1 VKMVFF
7 FKINY
12 FCHAVFVEVIQ
23 MKAKLRGLKL
33 IGVTVIIV
41 LILVSSSGYLPQFV
55 GWERVFSRVWPL
67 HFLLFVAI
75 VVDDDY
81 DDEKW

>member
-1 VKMVFF
+1 
-7 FKINY
+7 
-12 FCHAVFVEVIQ
+12 

-55 GWERVFSRVWPL
+55 GWERVSSRV
-67 HFLLFVAI
+67 
-75 VVDDDY
+75 
-81 DDEKW
+81 